1 MNNIIAFI
9 SAGILG
15 VILNN
20 TLSKK
25 NKEQIGGSNIIDL
38 TKLQPNTKLIEEEGE
53 TIYAIGE
60 KNKFFPMFKNPLNAK
75 KQSPTKSVHLSVP
88 KLMPASPSTWKDK
101 SNDIYYMP
109 NDLTPHF
116 HGDAPHHKAKFDI
129 KKVYLLSEEKFQNT
143 KNKQLEKYRNVE
155 GMKNFNNGK
164 ENTPIETWIHW
175 RIPSDKKEYPNLR
188 VRLNS
193 IIWWDFSSSHNLAV
207 VNNKDNY
214 NNNEFKNSKVISKK
228 AIDRQTL
235 VTIMDKLGECYFAC
249 TVRGHAQE
257 GHKILI
263 QVVD

>member
-20 TLSKK
+20 TVLKN
-25 NKEQIGGSNIIDL
+25 NKEQFGGGNIIDL
-38 TKLQPNTKLIEEEGE
+38 TKLKTNIKLIEDEGE

-75 KQSPTKSVHLSVP
+75 KLSPTESIHLSVP
-88 KLMPASPSTWKDK
+88 KLMPASPSTWKNNSD
-101 SNDIYYMP
+101 SIYYMP

-129 KKVYLLSEEKFQNT
+129 SKVYLLSTNEYKNT

-155 GMKNFNNGK
+155 GMINFNNGNK
-164 ENTPIETWIHW
+164 NTPIETWINW

-207 VNNKDNY
+207 VNNKNNY
-214 NNNEFKNSKVISKK
+214 NNNNFKNSKVISKK
-228 AIDRQTL
+228 ALDRQTL
-235 VTIMDKLGECYFAC
+235 VTIMDKVGEFYFAC
-249 TVRGHAQE
+249 TIRGHAQV

-263 QVVD
+263 QVVK